1 LVLIDCDSSILNL
14 ITKKQ
19 MNNYSIFISSSDA
32 CSDLWP
38 VFFDLFYKYWPQYK
52 GHIYLNT
59 ENKTY
64 QHPHLNIICTNVGK
78 QSSFGKTFRKGLDK
92 VKTDDILLLM
102 IDFIFM
108 GDVNDD
114 KISEYFKHFKDY
126 NLDSIC
132 LYYQNYRELEKT
144 SSEDIVNVIPPSKDM
159 FSFQTAFW
167 KKNMLYE
174 MALPHENPWTSEWFG
189 TKRAN
194 KMNLKL
200 ACLAKNIALPI
211 NYDLAG
217 CLHKGQWLENAK
229 EHLESINYKID
240 YNKRGYYIRP
250 ERTLKHRLKGK
261 WMFVSHGLK
270 GSYWDLMQR

>member
-1 LVLIDCDSSILNL
+1 MKNL
-14 ITKKQ
+14 
-19 MNNYSIFISSSDA
+19 SVFVCSSDA
-32 CSDLWP
+32 YSDLWP
-38 VFFDLFYKYWPQYK
+38 IFFDLFHKYWPQYN
-52 GHIYLNT
+52 GAIYLNT

-64 QHPHLNIICTNVGK
+64 KHPHLNIICTNVGH
-78 QSSFGKTFRKGLDK
+78 QSSFGKTLRKGLDK
-92 VKTDDILLLM
+92 VETEDILLLM

-108 GDVNDD
+108 GDVNTD
-114 KISEYFKHFKDY
+114 KMAEYFKHFKDH

-132 LYYQNYRELEKT
+132 LYYQNYRAFETT
-144 SSEDIVNVIPPSKDM
+144 SSKDILNVIPPSKDM

-167 KKNMLYE
+167 KKTMLYE

-194 KMNLKL
+194 KIKLKL
-200 ACLAKNIALPI
+200 ACLAKDVVIPI

-240 YNKRGYYIRP
+240 YSKRGFYVKPKASI
-250 ERTLKHRLKGK
+250 KQRLKAK
-261 WMFVSHGLK
+261 RMYVSHGLK
-270 GSYWDLMQR
+270 GSYWDLMRR